1 MSKREGGSGGAQE
14 VCVLGQGVRGREG
27 RGGWD
32 NRKVERRIGE
42 NRGGQGGKVRQGKG
56 LSNQEGKGREDAPP
70 EPLPTPLGGVLP
82 TSWLKVIP
90 SLSWCLWGRRSSS
103 SSRRRPEAL
112 LKAPGPAPR
121 QEGGVAMRLKAPGVR
136 WLEPAGL
143 IMAAASRC
151 VMAQAHA
158 TLDSTNASAS
168 RPCWNSKHV
177 VLPLCLRHQLVLLST
192 RYLDTPGPWQ
202 VTTSSLARGG
212 SSQQPASRVI
222 DSWCPH
228 TQVSCGWWFPVVSH
242 QGRLWSVVSS
252 GLTPGQVAGS

>member
-1 MSKREGGSGGAQE
+1 MHRKCVCWGGGW
-14 VCVLGQGVRGREG
+14 GVEG

-42 NRGGQGGKVRQGKG
+42 NRGGRGGKIRQGKG
-56 LSNQEGKGREDAPP
+56 LSNQEGKGKEDAPP

-90 SLSWCLWGRRSSS
+90 SLSRCLWGRRNS

-112 LKAPGPAPR
+112 LEAPGPAPR

-143 IMAAASRC
+143 TMAAASRC
-151 VMAQAHA
+151 VMAPAHA

-168 RPCWNSKHV
+168 RPCWNPKHV
-177 VLPLCLRHQLVLLST
+177 VLPLCLRHQLVFLST
-192 RYLDTPGPWQ
+192 RYLDPPPPPSPGRSPLAHMY
-202 VTTSSLARGG
+202 VEAAPSSLL
-212 SSQQPASRVI
+212 P
-222 DSWCPH
+222 
-228 TQVSCGWWFPVVSH
+228 GW
-242 QGRLWSVVSS
+242 
-252 GLTPGQVAGS
+252 